1 RAKMRSA
8 SSSSS
13 LSGTPRSQP
22 AVAAISPEKPTRP
35 SWKPTLFSTVSAT
48 SRGLIRPLSRR
59 SRRNATA
66 EKPAMSVPSTSKKAP
81 TAGPAGLSSTSRV
94 MWAERA
100 MAAGA
105 REDTSAAV
113 RRSRWAHLPG
123 HLRAWIE
130 SAPVAGLPSPSPPL
144 EDAVRWPPA
153 DGRRVV
159 FLLDASSGLE
169 RRFLEQWIVRAR
181 PSGVTPAGYGVV
193 AEPAPASE
201 LRERWRRTGGTDV
214 GHTAGL
220 SEFVARQAALALD
233 RAERRLRGARYKVPR
248 FVQEEI
254 VARPAFRGAVA
265 RLARRL
271 GRDDASGTRGARP
284 YLREIAPR
292 HSPPPRHLAAYLTP

>member
-1 RAKMRSA
+1 MRSA

-13 LSGTPRSQP
+13 FSGTPRSQP

-35 SWKPTLFSTVSAT
+35 SWKPTLFSTVAAT

-100 MAAGA
+100 MAAGV
-105 REDTSAAV
+105 REDTSAAI

-130 SAPVAGLPSPSPPL
+130 SAPVAGLSPSPPL

-181 PSGVTPAGYGVV
+181 PSGVTPAGYDVV
-193 AEPAPASE
+193 AIPPSRRRRAGRVDPRLEATLATGDDPLLAP
-201 LRERWRRTGGTDV
+201 LR
-214 GHTAGL
+214 
-220 SEFVARQAALALD
+220 VAWLPPEGD
-233 RAERRLRGARYKVPR
+233 GAR
-248 FVQEEI
+248 
-254 VARPAFRGAVA
+254 AAHLS
-265 RLARRL
+265 RLL
-271 GRDDASGTRGARP
+271 SVG
-284 YLREIAPR
+284 
-292 HSPPPRHLAAYLTP
+292 